1 VEFAVHCEQM
11 SRLLEAERDEER
23 ARLAD
28 ARARLTLAERE
39 ARGLAIADVEAV
51 EEGSLAGRALV
62 SYERRGKP
70 IEGARI
76 GTGALVTVRLR
87 KEPRPDE
94 PSGVVARRSRSR
106 VAVAFDEPPPDWA
119 VDGRVVLELAPS
131 PVTWE
136 RLSAGLRRMAG
147 EEGRR
152 WRPLLTGAAPRF
164 EARPRGPE
172 LPCALNPEQ
181 RAALDL
187 ADRAA
192 DLALVHGPPGTGKTT
207 VLVEVIRRAVARG
220 ERVLACAPSNLAV
233 DNLLERLL
241 AAGLDGVRVG
251 HPARVLE
258 SLLDHTLEART
269 AAHERSRIAA
279 GLVAEALALRRS
291 ASRRKQRRGPG
302 RFSEARVA
310 EREARALLAE
320 ARELEAR
327 AQAEVLDRA
336 PVVLAT
342 LTGLAG
348 AGLAGR
354 RFPLA
359 VVDEATQAVEPAAW
373 LALLR
378 ADRAV
383 LAGDHLQLPPTV
395 LSAAALEGG
404 LGISLFERL
413 VALHGDAVKVTL
425 TEQHRMN
432 EAIMRFPSEALYGG
446 ALRAHPAVAHHA
458 LDGAPLEVIDTS
470 GRGFEE
476 ATPEGSDSRE
486 NEGEARLCA
495 AEVERVLALGV
506 APADVAVI
514 SPYDGQVQR
523 LRALLA
529 ARVEQGLEVDTVD
542 GFQGREKE
550 AVVVSLTRANPAGEV
565 GFLADV
571 RRMNVALTRARKKLV
586 VVGDGATVARHPFYE
601 RFLQHA
607 QATGAWRSAWDREA
621 T

>member
-1 VEFAVHCEQM
+1 MEFAVHCEQM

-119 VDGRVVLELAPS
+119 VDGRVVLELEPS

-187 ADRAA
+187 ADRAL

-320 ARELEAR
+320 ARALEAR

-348 AGLAGR
+348 AGAGGAALPPRRGRRGHPGGGAGGVAGAAARRPGGAGR
-354 RFPLA
+354 RP
-359 VVDEATQAVEPAAW
+359 PAAAAHRPLGGGAGGRARD
-373 LALLR
+373 LALR
-378 ADRAV
+378 A
-383 LAGDHLQLPPTV
+383 AGGAPRRRR
-395 LSAAALEGG
+395 E
-404 LGISLFERL
+404 
-413 VALHGDAVKVTL
+413 GDA
-425 TEQHRMN
+425 HRAAPH
-432 EAIMRFPSEALYGG
+432 ERGHHALPLRG
-446 ALRAHPAVAHHA
+446 ALRRGAAGPPGGGPPRPRRRPARGDRHQRPRLRGGHA
-458 LDGAPLEVIDTS
+458 GGLRQPRERGRGPALRRRGGAGAGAGRGARRRGGDLPLRRAGAAAAGAAGGAGRAGAGGRHRGRLPGAREGGGGGEPDARQRRPARWASWPTS
-470 GRGFEE
+470 G
-476 ATPEGSDSRE
+476 A
-486 NEGEARLCA
+486 
-495 AEVERVLALGV
+495 
-506 APADVAVI
+506 
-514 SPYDGQVQR
+514 
-523 LRALLA
+523 
-529 ARVEQGLEVDTVD
+529 
-542 GFQGREKE
+542 
-550 AVVVSLTRANPAGEV
+550 
-565 GFLADV
+565 
-571 RRMNVALTRARKKLV
+571 
-586 VVGDGATVARHPFYE
+586 
-601 RFLQHA
+601 
-607 QATGAWRSAWDREA
+607 
-621 T
+621 